1 MAWMVKTGGM
11 LANRAFLSIETH
23 SWRRPVTDWC
33 VGLENIDYRF
43 WKLGLCMLA
52 VPLLYALG

>member
-1 MAWMVKTGGM
+1 MAWMVMTGGIH
-11 LANRAFLSIETH
+11 AYRAFLSIGTH

>member
-1 MAWMVKTGGM
+1 MVKTGSIH
-11 LANRAFLSIETH
+11 AYKAFLSIGTH